1 MRKVTVSFIALT
13 LTFSSL
19 NFASAGEGKYP
30 IFTKKGVHNG
40 AYVLVTVQNLD
51 TPGKPIS
58 VGQRFRVI
66 GDCVIDLPSLYGKF
80 RTYAGR
86 PFNKSV
92 DINGDGT
99 VNCTLN
105 ISQEGNSK
113 FTVSSDEPSKQFQ
126 TTSGPASFKF
136 FDEVVRAESTAQIV
150 AEGGASYYVDFPYT
164 SANGELAEDTMGE
177 DTYGVIDLFEP
188 LPKIK
193 NSPSKV
199 IESDGEEESESI
211 LQLDVKKESTGSYLI
226 SVLNYRPRYDVV
238 VKASKRNSNNILFK
252 AKTDDDGD
260 LTIRTKRNL
269 KGFLL
274 ELIEN
279 GKAVESKPVT
289 R

>member
-1 MRKVTVSFIALT
+1 MRKVAVSFIALAI
-13 LTFSSL
+13 TFNSL
-19 NFASAGEGKYP
+19 SLASANGNKYP
-30 IFTKKGVHNG
+30 IFSKGVHNG
-40 AYVLVTVQNLD
+40 AYVLVTVENLD

-66 GDCVIDLPSLYGKF
+66 GECVIDLPALYGKW

-86 PFNKSV
+86 PFNKSIDV
-92 DINGDGT
+92 NSDGKL
-99 VNCTLN
+99 NCTLK

-113 FTVSSDEPSKQFQ
+113 FTVSSDEPSKKFK

-136 FDEVVRAESTAQIV
+136 FDEVLRAETTAQIV
-150 AEGGASYYVDFPYT
+150 ADGGASYYVDFLFT
-164 SANGELAEDTMGE
+164 LSNGEFAEDMMGE
-177 DTYGVIDLFEP
+177 DTYGSLDLFEP

-193 NSPSKV
+193 NNPSKV
-199 IESDGEEESESI
+199 IESDGEEESESS
-211 LQLDVKKESTGSYLI
+211 LQLDIKKESAGSYLI

-238 VKASKRNSNNILFK
+238 IKASKRNSNNILFK
-252 AKTDDDGD
+252 AKTDADGD

-269 KGFLL
+269 KGYLL
-274 ELIEN
+274 EIIEN